1 MYMCVCCHETGRWRC
16 RIENRMC
23 ENELECINRN
33 AINVFNWLLKVLA
46 VSALYFGRLLESNMH
61 AATGNCVCVCV
72 MRHCNHRWRFHL
84 LTTVLHTDLIAT
96 VMHIKKENHQRSLN
110 FSSPINIHIFMNAPR
125 PDAMHTNTDMESQK
139 CCGENGIILVVFE
152 LRAQFVQVLMKT
164 AVKKA
169 CLWNWNWNWH
179 HLLVDVRQHDRLMS
193 ERQKFKL
200 MMLLNC
206 RFEIDIERARKN
218 TLNYGNVFVSSV
230 QHQFISTEKWPIKA
244 NQTINRCMCDI
255 FI

>member
-1 MYMCVCCHETGRWRC
+1 MGFESFGGQCAVFRSAAWIKYACS
-16 RIENRMC
+16 NRK
-23 ENELECINRN
+23 L
-33 AINVFNWLLKVLA
+33 
-46 VSALYFGRLLESNMH
+46 
-61 AATGNCVCVCV
+61 CVCV

-139 CCGENGIILVVFE
+139 CCGENGFILVVFE

-169 CLWNWNWNWH
+169 CLWNWNWH

-206 RFEIDIERARKN
+206 RFEIDIERARKKHVKLWQRFRFKRSASIYFN
-218 TLNYGNVFVSSV
+218 REMT
-230 QHQFISTEKWPIKA
+230 
-244 NQTINRCMCDI
+244 NQSEPNNKSMHVRYFHFKKKKQYTC
-255 FI
+255 